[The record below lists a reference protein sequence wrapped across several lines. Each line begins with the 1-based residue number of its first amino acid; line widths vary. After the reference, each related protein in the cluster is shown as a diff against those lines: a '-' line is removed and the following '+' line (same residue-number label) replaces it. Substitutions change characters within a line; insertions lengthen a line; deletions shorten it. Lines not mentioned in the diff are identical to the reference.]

1 MAQEAKGMSS
11 SPHFFFLSVSV
22 PHFAHDWR
30 FVYSPLILHW
40 TVRMDFAVLSQLKWK
55 RLSHIEMSIR
65 FLPPMRWGISNPL
78 YISYLALNL
87 SESRPDSRRS
97 NNRRGAPQ
105 YTIARSN
112 WESYSITP
120 KANFNSPNQGSSHLV
135 IVDSY
140 KGVDV

>member
-1 MAQEAKGMSS
+1 VGVCLSLSEYLFV
-11 SPHFFFLSVSV
+11 FFSVCLFLCICVSV
-22 PHFAHDWR
+22 
-30 FVYSPLILHW
+30 
-40 TVRMDFAVLSQLKWK
+40 TVCG
-55 RLSHIEMSIR
+55 LSHIEMSIR

-78 YISYLALNL
+78 SISSLALNL
-87 SESRPDSRRS
+87 SESRPGSRRS

-120 KANFNSPNQGSSHLV
+120 KANFNSPNQGSSRVV

-140 KGVDV
+140 KGVAV